1 MTGITDVL
9 VVAPHPDDD
18 VIGCGGSIA
27 KHVRDGARVTVV
39 IVIGRE
45 RSALDD
51 EVSDAGFAAETEASA
66 KALGVHRV
74 VQLEEPS
81 RDFAL
86 TRRVHLDLVR
96 VLREVR
102 PHVVYLPHD
111 NDDDVEH
118 RMVHQLATEALWM
131 AQSSFF
137 QEAGPEPMPA
147 PRLVLGYE
155 VWAPMARFQY
165 AEDIGGQIEAKV
177 EAMRAYVSQLRH
189 AAWDEGI
196 RGLALYRGAV
206 TAGSGYAEVFQ
217 VIGLNSPAHAA
228 VSGTGSG
235 VSGTGSGAAG
245 GGGS

>member
-1 MTGITDVL
+1 MTTATDVL

-39 IVIGRE
+39 IIIGRE

-51 EVSDAGFAAETEASA
+51 SVTDAEFAAETEAAA
-66 KALGVHRV
+66 KALGVHRCV
-74 VQLEEPS
+74 RLDEPS

-96 VLREVR
+96 VMREVR
-102 PHVVYLPHD
+102 PQVVYLPHD

-118 RMVHQLATEALWM
+118 RMVHQLTTEALWM
-131 AQSSFF
+131 AQSAFF
-137 QEAGPEPMPA
+137 HEAGTAPMLA

-155 VWAPMARFQY
+155 VWAPMSRFQY

-177 EAMRAYVSQLRH
+177 EAMRCYVSQLRH

-196 RGLALYRGAV
+196 RGLARYRGAV
-206 TAGSGYAEVFQ
+206 ASGAGHAEVFQ
-217 VIGLNSPAHAA
+217 VLSLNTA
-228 VSGTGSG
+228 VPTG
-235 VSGTGSGAAG
+235 VSAG
-245 GGGS
+245 GS

>member
-1 MTGITDVL
+1 MTGLTDVL

-39 IVIGRE
+39 VVIGRE

-51 EVSDAGFAAETEASA
+51 AVTDADFAAETRAAA
-66 KALGVHRV
+66 KTLGVHRCV
-74 VQLEEPS
+74 RLDEPS
-81 RDFAL
+81 RDFTL
-86 TRRVHLDLVR
+86 SRRVHLELVR

-102 PHVVYLPHD
+102 PQLVYLPHD

-118 RMVHQLATEALWM
+118 RMVHQLTTEALWM
-131 AQSSFF
+131 AQSEFF
-137 QEAGPEPMPA
+137 QETGGRPMPA

-165 AEDIGGQIEAKV
+165 AENIDGQIETKV

-189 AAWDEGI
+189 AAWDEGV
-196 RGLALYRGAV
+196 RGLARYRGTV
-206 TAGSGYAEVFQ
+206 SAGSGHAEVFQ
-217 VIGLNSPAHAA
+217 VLSLRTPP
-228 VSGTGSG
+228 
-235 VSGTGSGAAG
+235 AAG
-245 GGGS
+245 GPGAGGAPGDGPGGGRD

>member
-1 MTGITDVL
+1 MTGLTDVL

-39 IVIGRE
+39 VVIGRE

-51 EVSDAGFAAETEASA
+51 AVTDADFAAETRAAA
-66 KALGVHRV
+66 KTLGVHRCV
-74 VQLEEPS
+74 RLDEPS

-86 TRRVHLDLVR
+86 SRRVHLELVR

-102 PHVVYLPHD
+102 PQLVYLPHD

-118 RMVHQLATEALWM
+118 RMVHQLTTEALWM
-131 AQSSFF
+131 AQSEFF
-137 QEAGPEPMPA
+137 QETGGRPMPA

-165 AEDIGGQIEAKV
+165 AENIDGQIETKV

-189 AAWDEGI
+189 AAWDEGV
-196 RGLALYRGAV
+196 RGLARYRGTV
-206 TAGSGYAEVFQ
+206 SAGSGHAEVFQ
-217 VIGLNSPAHAA
+217 VLSLRTPP
-228 VSGTGSG
+228 
-235 VSGTGSGAAG
+235 AAG
-245 GGGS
+245 GPGAGGATGDGPGGGRD

>member
-1 MTGITDVL
+1 MTEVTDVL

-45 RSALDD
+45 RSTLDD
-51 EVSDAGFAAETEASA
+51 EVTDEAFAAETETAA
-66 KALGVHRV
+66 KTLGVHRCIRF
-74 VQLEEPS
+74 EEPS

-86 TRRVHLDLVR
+86 SRRVHLALVR
-96 VLREVR
+96 VMREVR
-102 PHVVYLPHD
+102 PQVVYLPHD

-118 RMVHQLATEALWM
+118 RMVHQLTTEALWM
-131 AQSSFF
+131 AQSEFF
-137 QEAGPEPMPA
+137 QEAGERPMPA

-165 AEDIGGQIEAKV
+165 ARDIDDQIETKV

-196 RGLALYRGAV
+196 RGLARYRGAV
-206 TAGSGYAEVFQ
+206 SSGSGHAEVFQ
-217 VIGLNSPAHAA
+217 VLSLRTP
-228 VSGTGSG
+228 
-235 VSGTGSGAAG
+235 SGADGPAAASGPCGEGPG
-245 GGGS
+245 GGRD

>member
-1 MTGITDVL
+1 MTGLTDVL

-39 IVIGRE
+39 VVIGRE

-51 EVSDAGFAAETEASA
+51 AVTDADFAAETRAAA
-66 KALGVHRV
+66 KTLGVHRCV
-74 VQLEEPS
+74 RLDEPS
-81 RDFAL
+81 RDFTL
-86 TRRVHLDLVR
+86 SRRVHLELVR

-102 PHVVYLPHD
+102 PQLVYLPHD

-118 RMVHQLATEALWM
+118 RMVHQLTTEALWM
-131 AQSSFF
+131 AQSEFF
-137 QEAGPEPMPA
+137 QETGVRPMPA

-165 AEDIGGQIEAKV
+165 AENIDGQIETKV

-189 AAWDEGI
+189 AAWDEGV
-196 RGLALYRGAV
+196 RGLARYRGTV
-206 TAGSGYAEVFQ
+206 SAGSGHAEVFQ
-217 VIGLNSPAHAA
+217 VLSLRTPP
-228 VSGTGSG
+228 
-235 VSGTGSGAAG
+235 AAG
-245 GGGS
+245 GPGAGGAPGDGPGGGRD